1 MTEGAAVSNTSAN
14 SDASRRKFP
23 IIIGT
28 VFGGLALLV
37 IVSIVIVFAK
47 RRERKQTLSQL
58 DNAKEV

>member
-1 MTEGAAVSNTSAN
+1 MTEDAAVSNTSAN

-37 IVSIVIVFAK
+37 IISIVIVFAK

-58 DNAKEV
+58 NNAKEV